1 MQVIVK
7 DIKGNEVDVTTIY
20 LHALEGKITREEY
33 VKTLD
38 VITGK
43 SHE

>member
-1 MQVIVK
+1 MIVTVK
-7 DIKGNEVDVTTIY
+7 DKLGNEIDVTSIY
-20 LHALEGKITREEY
+20 IDALEGKLTQEEY